1 MLRLPEPADFYQSL
15 LLKIPSLVLVVYCCN
30 QNGIDED
37 EQIKGI
43 QLSVIFVHIAYE
55 GLPRPDKTLLF
66 LRESQA
72 EQYCGGESD
81 KVAGQP
87 F

>member
-1 MLRLPEPADFYQSL
+1 MVQKFKYVAPAGTSGFLPSL

-43 QLSVIFVHIAYE
+43 RLSVIFDHIA
-55 GLPRPDKTLLF
+55 
-66 LRESQA
+66 
-72 EQYCGGESD
+72 
-81 KVAGQP
+81 
-87 F
+87 